1 MKDDDGHA
9 QAKIRTLLRYAGR
22 RVDMHG
28 EGRGMRPREERARQL
43 AAHHVQRKRDV
54 QALELPDHCLD
65 DVGVPVSSEKQLA
78 RQEVGTV
85 QGQVQAQ
92 VQVQF
97 DHGRG
102 DVGEYSVPFPLA
114 MTCVFTHALAYSL
127 SLMLAY

>member
-28 EGRGMRPREERARQL
+28 EGRGVRPREERARQL

-85 QGQVQAQ
+85 QGQIQAPTC
-92 VQVQF
+92 
-97 DHGRG
+97 RYR
-102 DVGEYSVPFPLA
+102 YSSTMVVVMSA
-114 MTCVFTHALAYSL
+114 NTQYL
-127 SLMLAY
+127 SHWP